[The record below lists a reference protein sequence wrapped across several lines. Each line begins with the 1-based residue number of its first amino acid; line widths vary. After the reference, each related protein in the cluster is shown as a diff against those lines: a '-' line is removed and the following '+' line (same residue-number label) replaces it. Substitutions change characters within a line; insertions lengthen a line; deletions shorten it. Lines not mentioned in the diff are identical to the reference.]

1 MLGHVRLHLQAA
13 GLGQV
18 LHMDCPTV
26 SGKMLSSPEGPF
38 EWEGEGGEWSDLS
51 WSIVTALARSLR
63 LCRHE
68 PNGAHVPLIFL
79 KRLAH
84 RQDSFA
90 RRRVTRD
97 VGNEFE
103 ESP

>member
-1 MLGHVRLHLQAA
+1 MPDFTSSCRLWA
-13 GLGQV
+13 GSPRG
-18 LHMDCPTV
+18 MPDRTPTKCCLLPKV
-26 SGKMLSSPEGPF
+26 MW
-38 EWEGEGGEWSDLS
+38 WEGSAANIQTYHYSVAIAFTQGSPG
-51 WSIVTALARSLR
+51 

-68 PNGAHVPLIFL
+68 PNGTHKTLVFF

-90 RRRVTRD
+90 RRRVARD